1 MNNQKLY
8 QIGLTM
14 INGIGDIL
22 SRQLLEFVGTPEA
35 IFREKPTLLEK
46 IPGIGRTLASEIR
59 KPEVLMRAEK
69 ELFLLSRMISPVFS

>member
-1 MNNQKLY
+1 
-8 QIGLTM
+8 M

-22 SRQLLEFVGTPEA
+22 SRQLLEFAGTPEA

-69 ELFLLSRMISPVFS
+69 ELFFIEQNDISCFS